1 MNGQRPRVAV
11 LGDLMLDIFSEGSV
25 SRLSPEA
32 PVPILANPTN
42 REVLGGAGNTAVN
55 IDRLGAAAILVGAIG
70 NDSPGAT
77 CARLLRESGVESQL
91 VATNSCQTTVKSRFL
106 AGGHQILR
114 LDIESADFNGNDAR
128 EFIEATRAA
137 MQAAN
142 CLVVSDYQK
151 GVVSAEVARAVMSL
165 AAAADVPVVVD
176 SKRRDFAVFQGAHVI
191 SPNHLE
197 ATQAT
202 GQTDPERAA
211 RALAEVTQGAV
222 IVTLGPDGMLVAEG
236 DALTHVPS
244 VVREVADV
252 TGAGDTVTAAL
263 AVAISEGADL
273 VEAARWATLA
283 AAVAVEHTGT
293 YGVHR
298 SEVDALAERIR

>member
-1 MNGQRPRVAV
+1 MTAQRPSVAI
-11 LGDLMLDIFSEGSV
+11 LGDLMLDVFSEGSV

-55 IDRLGAAAILVGAIG
+55 IDRLGAAATLVAAIG
-70 NDSPGAT
+70 NDSPGEA
-77 CARLLRESGVESQL
+77 CVRLLRESDIAAQL
-91 VATNSCQTTVKSRFL
+91 VTTDSCQTTVKSRFL

-114 LDIESADFNGNDAR
+114 LDVESADFNETDAR
-128 EFIEATRAA
+128 ELIAA
-137 MQAAN
+137 SQAALEGAN

-151 GVVSAEVARAVMSL
+151 GVVSADVALEVMSL
-165 AAAADVPVVVD
+165 AAAAEVPVVVD
-176 SKRRDFAVFQGAHVI
+176 SKRRDFAVFRGAHVI

-202 GQTDPERAA
+202 GETDPERAA
-211 RALAEVTQGAV
+211 HALAALTQGSV
-222 IVTLGPDGMLVAEG
+222 IVTLGPDGMLVAQG
-236 DALTHVPS
+236 DSLTRVPS

-298 SEVDALAERIR
+298 SEVDSLAERMR